1 MKLLNQVRIVLVATT
16 HPGNIGAAARAMKT
30 MGLGRLYLVAPRYF
44 PHEEATAMAAG
55 ADDLLAKAVVCDSL
69 EAAIADCKLVIG
81 TSARSRTLPWPMLS
95 PKASGEKIIAEAA
108 QGEVALVFGQE
119 RSGLSNE
126 ELALCH
132 YHVQIP
138 CDSEFSSLNVAAAVQ
153 ILSYEIRMAALSK
166 TLHLPEDVTIE
177 YASSEEA
184 EYFYKHLEET
194 LAHIGFL
201 KPANATILMQ
211 RFRRLYQRARLEK
224 IEVSMLR
231 GLLTAIKKG
240 ASDV

>member
-1 MKLLNQVRIVLVATT
+1 MATT

-108 QGEVALVFGQE
+108 QQEVALVFGQE

-138 CDSEFSSLNVAAAVQ
+138 SDSGFSSLNVAAAVQ

-166 TLHLPEDVTIE
+166 TPHLPEDVTIE
-177 YASSEEA
+177 YASTEEA

-194 LAHIGFL
+194 LTHVGFL